1 MTHEIRNITH
11 DILRKVMETVVQRIR
26 SCLSNNGGHLKDIE
40 FRLKLQNLIFRLQ
53 LTERFYLF

>member
-40 FRLKLQNLIFRLQ
+40 FRLKLKNLIFRLQ